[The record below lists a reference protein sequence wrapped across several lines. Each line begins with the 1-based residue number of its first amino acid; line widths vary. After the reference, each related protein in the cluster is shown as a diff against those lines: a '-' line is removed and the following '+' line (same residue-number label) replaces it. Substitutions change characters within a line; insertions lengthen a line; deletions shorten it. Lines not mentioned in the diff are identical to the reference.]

1 MKIILAVAMAL
12 GIGVAAPVHAHEGH
26 AHKLMGTVAA
36 VHTDSSHVEVKSVDG
51 TIADF
56 YVTPETKYSSGTKAV
71 TLKDLVVGARVSV
84 TTRMEGTK
92 TFATEV
98 KIGAAGGKDAAPKA
112 SPQQQ
117 H

>member
-1 MKIILAVAMAL
+1 MKRILAIAL
-12 GIGVAAPVHAHEGH
+12 VLGAVGAAPVLAHEGH
-26 AHKLMGTVAA
+26 AHKLMGTVTA
-36 VHTDSSHVEVKSVDG
+36 VHTDSSHVEVKTVDG
-51 TIADF
+51 TSADF
-56 YVTPETKYSSGTKAV
+56 YVTPETKYSSGAKAA
-71 TLKDLVVGARVSV
+71 TLKDLVIGARVSV

-112 SPQQQ
+112 SAHQ